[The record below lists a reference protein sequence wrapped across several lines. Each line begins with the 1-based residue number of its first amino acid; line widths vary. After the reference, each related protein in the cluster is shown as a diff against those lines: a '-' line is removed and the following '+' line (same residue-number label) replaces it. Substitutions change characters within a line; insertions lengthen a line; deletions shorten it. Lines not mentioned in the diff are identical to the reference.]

1 MEHLGDLQRAIR
13 MYVAQKKI
21 TIPRLEKAAGLK
33 PGSVYNILN
42 GRSQSPSLELI
53 LAITQVLDCRVED
66 LLHAPE
72 NACAL
77 NLDLFQEVTVSCF
90 EALKGQEMAPRQFTN
105 IVADVYKLC
114 CEENN
119 GRLDSRLT
127 TRILE
132 RAFSCS

>member
-1 MEHLGDLQRAIR
+1 MEKLGELQRAIR
-13 MYVAQKKI
+13 IYVAQKKI
-21 TIPRLEKAAGLK
+21 TVPRLEKAAGLK

-72 NACAL
+72 RACTL
-77 NLDLFQEVTVSCF
+77 NLALFQEVTAACF
-90 EALKGQEMAPRQFTN
+90 KALEGHEIVPRRFTN
-105 IVADVYKLC
+105 IVADVYQLC

-119 GRLDSRLT
+119 GQLDSRLT
-127 TRILE
+127 TRVIE
-132 RAFSCS
+132 KSPR